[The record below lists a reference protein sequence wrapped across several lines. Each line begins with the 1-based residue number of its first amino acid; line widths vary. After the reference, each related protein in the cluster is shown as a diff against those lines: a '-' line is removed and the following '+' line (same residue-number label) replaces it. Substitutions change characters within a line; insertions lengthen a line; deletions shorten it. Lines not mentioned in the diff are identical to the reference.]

1 MKGVI
6 KKMPITDYELALR
19 LLLACI
25 FGGIVGYE
33 RERNDS
39 PAGFRTH
46 ILVCLGAAL
55 IMVLSMYG
63 FNDFTSVN
71 KDPAR
76 LAAQV
81 VSGIGFL
88 GAGTI
93 LRDKTSIRG
102 LTTAA
107 SLWVVS
113 AIGLAAGAGFYFSSF
128 LATLLVFLTLERTVE
143 TYFFRNCQVLK
154 VVTVNGTC
162 RVKEI
167 NRIIVAHSIIPQNI
181 SMKLLKEEDSKT
193 TIEYKLRTP
202 FREINIELLIDDINE
217 VDGIYST
224 ELDESGPK
232 PSFIPARLRSSVPF
246 HKKPKEPFL

>member
-1 MKGVI
+1 MK
-6 KKMPITDYELALR
+6 ITDYEIALR
-19 LLLACI
+19 ILLACV
-25 FGGIVGYE
+25 FGGIVGYQ

-55 IMVLSMYG
+55 IMILSMYG
-63 FNDFTSVN
+63 FADFTTVS

-76 LAAQV
+76 LASQV

-93 LRDKTSIRG
+93 LRDGVSVKG

-128 LATLLVFLTLERTVE
+128 LVTSIVFLTLERSIE
-143 TYFFRNCQVLK
+143 HYFFRSKQILK
-154 VVTVNGTC
+154 IVTVNGTC
-162 RVKEI
+162 KVKEM
-167 NRIIVAHSIIPQNI
+167 NRIIESHKIIAQNI
-181 SMKLLKEEDSKT
+181 SMTMLEEEQNKT
-193 TIEYKLRTP
+193 TFEYTLRTP
-202 FREINIELLIDDINE
+202 FNRINTERIIQDLNE
-217 VDGIYST
+217 VDGVYSV
-224 ELDESGPK
+224 EKG
-232 PSFIPARLRSSVPF
+232 
-246 HKKPKEPFL
+246 

>member
-1 MKGVI
+1 MH
-6 KKMPITDYELALR
+6 ITDYEIALR

-25 FGGIVGYE
+25 FGGIVGLE

-39 PAGFRTH
+39 SAGFRTH
-46 ILVCLGAAL
+46 ILVSLGSAL
-55 IMVLSMYG
+55 IMILSMYG
-63 FNDFTSVN
+63 FTNFTSVN

-113 AIGLAAGAGFYFSSF
+113 AIGLATGAGFYFS
-128 LATLLVFLTLERTVE
+128 ATLVTFLVFITLERIVE
-143 TYFFRNCQVLK
+143 NYFFRNSTTIK
-154 VVTVNGTC
+154 VVAVNGTC

-167 NRIIVAHSIIPQNI
+167 NRVIESHNIVPQNI
-181 SMKLLKEEDSKT
+181 TMVLQNEEQNKT
-193 TIEYKLRTP
+193 VILFKLRTP
-202 FREINIELLIDDINE
+202 FRKLDVENLIGDINE
-217 VDGIYST
+217 IDGIYSA
-224 ELDESGPK
+224 EQEFNDDRDS
-232 PSFIPARLRSSVPF
+232 IRSLFPRKKSVSQ
-246 HKKPKEPFL
+246 KDSNNCSM

>member
-1 MKGVI
+1 MH
-6 KKMPITDYELALR
+6 ITDYEIALR

-25 FGGIVGYE
+25 FGGIVGLE

-39 PAGFRTH
+39 SAGFRTH
-46 ILVCLGAAL
+46 ILVSLGSAL
-55 IMVLSMYG
+55 IMILSMYG
-63 FNDFTSVN
+63 FTNFTSVN

-113 AIGLAAGAGFYFSSF
+113 AIGLATGAGFYFS
-128 LATLLVFLTLERTVE
+128 ATLVTFLVFITLERIVE
-143 TYFFRNCQVLK
+143 NYFFRNSASLK
-154 VVTVNGTC
+154 VVAVNGTC

-167 NRIIVAHSIIPQNI
+167 NRVIESHNIVPQNI
-181 SMKLLKEEDSKT
+181 TMILQKEEQNKT
-193 TIEYKLRTP
+193 VILFKLRTP
-202 FREINIELLIDDINE
+202 FRKLDMEKLIEDINE
-217 VDGIYST
+217 IDGIYSA
-224 ELDESGPK
+224 EQEFSDDRDS
-232 PSFIPARLRSSVPF
+232 IRSLFPRKKSVPQ
-246 HKKPKEPFL
+246 KDSDNCSM

>member
-1 MKGVI
+1 MH
-6 KKMPITDYELALR
+6 ITEYEIALR
-19 LLLACI
+19 LFLACV
-25 FGGIVGYE
+25 FGGIVGFE

-46 ILVCLGAAL
+46 ILVSLGSAL

-63 FNDFTSVN
+63 FSDFDSGN

-93 LRDKTSIRG
+93 LRDKTSVRG

-107 SLWVVS
+107 SLWVVA
-113 AIGLAAGAGFYFSSF
+113 AIGLASGAGFYFSAF
-128 LATLLVFLTLERTVE
+128 FVTLLVFLTLDRSLE
-143 TYFFRNCQVLK
+143 THFFTQSQILE
-154 VVTVNGTC
+154 VVAVNGTC
-162 RVKEI
+162 KVKDI
-167 NRIIVAHSIIPQNI
+167 NRLLEKQYIISQNI
-181 SMKLLKEEDSKT
+181 SMTLVKEEDNKT

-202 FREINIELLIDDINE
+202 FRKLNMAKIIEDINE
-217 VDGIYST
+217 IDGIYSA
-224 ELDESGPK
+224 EQILK
-232 PSFIPARLRSSVPF
+232 NRSSSPLLAFSRRLWPF
-246 HKKPKEPFL
+246 NRKTKKPPSM

>member
-1 MKGVI
+1 MY
-6 KKMPITDYELALR
+6 ITEYEIALR
-19 LLLACI
+19 LFIACI
-25 FGGIVGYE
+25 FGGIVGFE
-33 RERNDS
+33 REKNDS

-46 ILVCLGAAL
+46 ILVCLGSAL
-55 IMVLSMYG
+55 VMILSMYG

-93 LRDKTSIRG
+93 LRDRTSVKG

-107 SLWVVS
+107 SLWVVA

-128 LATLLVFLTLERTVE
+128 FVTMLVFITLERSVE
-143 TYFFRNCQVLK
+143 TYFFRNSQTLEIVAI
-154 VVTVNGTC
+154 NGTC

-167 NRIIVAHSIIPQNI
+167 NRLLEAHSIVPQNI
-181 SMKLLKEEDSKT
+181 SMTLLKEEDNRT
-193 TIEYKLRTP
+193 TIRYKVRTP
-202 FREINIELLIDDINE
+202 FRKVNMEQIIEDINE
-217 VDGIYST
+217 IDGVYSAEQVGNT
-224 ELDESGPK
+224 EGSFLSSLTHHFKFFKRPNK
-232 PSFIPARLRSSVPF
+232 PSM
-246 HKKPKEPFL
+246 

>member
-1 MKGVI
+1 MH
-6 KKMPITDYELALR
+6 ITEYEISLR
-19 LLLACI
+19 LILACI
-25 FGGIVGYE
+25 FGGIVGYQ
-33 RERNDS
+33 RERNGS

-46 ILVCLGAAL
+46 ILVSLGAAL

-63 FNDFTSVN
+63 FADFTSVN

-81 VSGIGFL
+81 ISGIGFL

-93 LRDKTSIRG
+93 LRDKASIKG

-128 LATLLVFLTLERTVE
+128 VTTFLVFITLERSVE
-143 TYFFRNCQVLK
+143 LYFFRNSQSLK

-162 RVKEI
+162 KVKQI
-167 NRIIVAHSIIPQNI
+167 NHVFELHKIASQNI
-181 SMKLLKEEDSKT
+181 SMKMLDEEQNRT
-193 TIEYKLRTP
+193 AIEYKIKTP
-202 FREINIELLIDDINE
+202 FCQIDMKKIIEDINE
-217 VDGIYST
+217 IDGIYST
-224 ELDESGPK
+224 EEEGDGGRRSFSSFITRPTLSFKKGPK
-232 PSFIPARLRSSVPF
+232 KPSM
-246 HKKPKEPFL
+246 

>member
-1 MKGVI
+1 MGMVK
-6 KKMPITDYELALR
+6 ITDYEIALR
-19 LLLACI
+19 IFLACV
-25 FGGIVGYE
+25 FGGIVGFQ

-46 ILVCLGAAL
+46 ILVSLGAAL

-63 FNDFTSVN
+63 FTDFTTVN

-93 LRDKTSIRG
+93 LRDGVSVKG

-128 LATLLVFLTLERTVE
+128 LATFLVFVTLERSVE
-143 TYFFRNCQVLK
+143 HYFFRSKQILRI
-154 VVTVNGTC
+154 VTVNGTC
-162 RVKEI
+162 KVKEM
-167 NRIIVAHSIIPQNI
+167 NRIIESHRIIAQNI
-181 SMKLLKEEDSKT
+181 SMILLNEEENKT
-193 TIEYKLRTP
+193 TFEYTLRTP
-202 FREINIELLIDDINE
+202 FARINTEKIIEDLNE
-217 VDGIYST
+217 VDGVYSV
-224 ELDESGPK
+224 EKG
-232 PSFIPARLRSSVPF
+232 
-246 HKKPKEPFL
+246 

>member
-1 MKGVI
+1 MH
-6 KKMPITDYELALR
+6 ITEYEIALR

-25 FGGIVGYE
+25 FGGILGYE

-46 ILVCLGAAL
+46 ILVSLGSAL

-63 FNDFTSVN
+63 FNDFVSVN

-93 LRDKTSIRG
+93 LRDDTSIKG

-107 SLWVVS
+107 SLWVVA
-113 AIGLAAGAGFYFSSF
+113 AIGLAAGAGFYFSAF
-128 LATLLVFLTLERTVE
+128 FVTVLVFVTLDRSLE
-143 TYFFRNCQVLK
+143 TFLFNNSQTLK

-162 RVKEI
+162 KVKEI
-167 NRIIVAHSIIPQNI
+167 NKLLESHYIIPQNI
-181 SMKLLKEEDSKT
+181 SMTLLTEENNRT
-193 TIEYKLRTP
+193 TIEFKLRTP
-202 FREINIELLIDDINE
+202 FRKVNIIQIIEDINE
-217 VDGIYST
+217 IDGIYSA
-224 ELDESGPK
+224 EQEGNSGRASQFR
-232 PSFIPARLRSSVPF
+232 SFTRKFLPF
-246 HKKPKEPFL
+246 KKKSQV